1 MNIAVDLSP
10 TREYATIALS
20 AYRSAQGPVL
30 REYMDGRVVID
41 TGNGHM
47 VGQPLNALPRP
58 PIRAPLFA
66 GLI

>member
-1 MNIAVDLSP
+1 MNIAVDLNP

-30 REYMDGRVVID
+30 REYMDGRVVIE

-47 VGQPLNALPRP
+47 IGQPLNAPARP
-58 PIRAPLFA
+58 PIRTPLFA